1 LNLLS
6 HAGFVRPSAVELD
19 ASRELVKRVLAS
31 HRFNRSPRLQRFL
44 AYVCDAALE
53 DRIEDINEQ
62 RIGER
67 VFGRPESYNAAEDN
81 VVRSQARILRQKL
94 DAYFANEG
102 AAETLVLGIPK
113 GGYVPEFTH
122 RTPGPAPLTPEI
134 DSPSGRNRLVTGL
147 TFAVVILSL
156 TVVGLAWSMM
166 RSRSLAPR
174 SESAASPELK
184 ALWSQLFS
192 ERTPTTVVV
201 PDSTFYLTQ
210 EASGKQADLDAY
222 VARSTLEESPGFR
235 QLEQL
240 LPRFSTRRY
249 TTFDG
254 VSTAIRVLQIATK
267 FPGKVVV
274 RYARDVTLHDLS
286 PGNLILIGRPSSNLW
301 EELFR
306 SKLNFRI
313 GMDSHHATWSNASPL
328 PGEETEFVP
337 KLDGNRYYAYGSVA
351 FLPNINGGNVLLIAG
366 SNSNSQEGAAQFA
379 TDENLLRLFS
389 QKIGLK
395 GKNLPYFDALLRI
408 TTVGDV
414 SEQPSLAAYRLLPRQ

>member
-6 HAGFVRPSAVELD
+6 NAGFVRPSAVDLD

-31 HRFNRSPRLQRFL
+31 PRFNRSSRLQRFL
-44 AYVCDAALE
+44 EYVCDAALE

-67 VFGRPESYNAAEDN
+67 VFGRPESYNASEDN

-94 DAYFANEG
+94 EGYFANEG
-102 AAETLVLGIPK
+102 GAETLVLRIPK
-113 GGYVPEFTH
+113 GGYVPEFTQ
-122 RTPGPAPLTPEI
+122 RLPGQAPLTPEV
-134 DSPSGRNRLVTGL
+134 DTLSGRNRLATGL

-156 TVVGLAWSMM
+156 TVVALSWSMM
-166 RSRSLAPR
+166 RSRTIAPR
-174 SESAASPELK
+174 GESAASPELK
-184 ALWSQLFS
+184 TLWSQLFS

-201 PDSTFYLTQ
+201 PDSTFYLAQ
-210 EASGKQADLDAY
+210 EASGKQLDLDAY
-222 VARSTLEESPGFR
+222 RARSSMEDTPGFR

-254 VSTAIRVLQIATK
+254 VSTAIRVLQIAAK

-313 GMDSHHATWSNASPL
+313 GIDSHHATWSNTAPL
-328 PGEETEFVP
+328 PGEEREFVP

-366 SNSNSQEGAAQFA
+366 SNSSSQEGAAQFA
-379 TDENLLRLFS
+379 TDENLLRSFS
-389 QKIGLK
+389 QKVGSKLK
-395 GKNLPYFDALLRI
+395 PLPYFDALLRI
-408 TTVGDV
+408 ATVGDV
-414 SEQPSLAAYRLLPRQ
+414 SEQPSLVAYRLLSRP